1 MTTRRSFLKG
11 LGAAG
16 AALGGFT
23 ACGGGGGGSSS
34 GGPSNP
40 PPPPPPPPVNQP
52 ILVSVYLEGGVDWL
66 NLLVP
71 NAGGNVSAYGAAR
84 PSLAIPLSAATDLGS
99 GVSLNNDFT
108 GFAALH
114 AAGRVAWVPGIGMPG
129 PTLSHFSAK
138 DLWAQSGV
146 LNGTGWLG
154 RFADTAFVAGGDPL
168 RGIVTT
174 PDVPTTFK
182 GSTRSFASIPAST
195 GFVFPSTLT
204 LGKVGAPYGAQ
215 TLEDAW
221 GLSLTT
227 VGTDP
232 VSLAAHTAVRGASKA
247 FFDGQNAFG
256 TDGTLPYR
264 AASVTYPGGS
274 LSAQLTLIAQMIA
287 TGIPGQIYG
296 ARLGGFDT
304 HGDQAGVLPGLLRE
318 SGGALKAFW

>member
-1 MTTRRSFLKG
+1 
-11 LGAAG
+11 
-16 AALGGFT
+16 
-23 ACGGGGGGSSS
+23 
-34 GGPSNP
+34 
-40 PPPPPPPPVNQP
+40 
-52 ILVSVYLEGGVDWL
+52 
-66 NLLVP
+66 
-71 NAGGNVSAYGAAR
+71 
-84 PSLAIPLSAATDLGS
+84 
-99 GVSLNNDFT
+99 
-108 GFAALH
+108 
-114 AAGRVAWVPGIGMPG
+114 GMPG

-174 PDVPTTFK
+174 PDVPTMFK

-195 GFVFPSTLT
+195 GFVFPSTLS
-204 LGKVGAPYGAQ
+204 LGKVGAPYAAQ
-215 TLEDAW
+215 ALEDAW
-221 GLSLTT
+221 GLSLAT

-232 VSLAAHTAVRGASKA
+232 VSLAAHTAVRAASKA

-264 AASVTYPGGS
+264 GPSVTYPGGS
-274 LSAQLTLIAQMIA
+274 LSAQLILIAQMIA
-287 TGIPGQIYG
+287 TGIPGQVYG

-318 SGGALKAFW
+318 SGGALKAFWDDLAAIPVGTGTAQDKVLILVWSEFGRRIRENDGGTDHGTAGLAFCIGKSLTGGFYGGGYPNLADPDVNGNMKATTDFRSLHATVLERHLGAAATTTNTILGANYPRLSFL